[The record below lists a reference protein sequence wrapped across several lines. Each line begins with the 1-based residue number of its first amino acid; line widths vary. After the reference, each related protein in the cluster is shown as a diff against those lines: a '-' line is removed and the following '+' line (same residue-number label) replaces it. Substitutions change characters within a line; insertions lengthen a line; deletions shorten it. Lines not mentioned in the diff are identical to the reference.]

1 MELREQITTDLKEAL
16 FAKEEEKV
24 TTLRL
29 LFAAVQNK
37 EKENRYTISKK
48 NVDATPEELD
58 KESQISGEEFMDIIA
73 VEAKKRREA
82 IEAFEKGGRQ
92 EMADKEKRELSIL
105 EAYLPAQLT
114 EEEITVLV
122 VEAVKESGAKDMK
135 DMGKVMAQLTQTTRG
150 KADGSLVSNIV
161 KEQLSS

>member
-1 MELREQITTDLKEAL
+1 MELREQITVDIKEAL
-16 FAKEEEKV
+16 FAKEEERV

-37 EKENRYTISKK
+37 EKENRYAISKK
-48 NVDATPEELD
+48 NPDSTPEELD
-58 KESQISGEEFMDIIA
+58 KESQLLTEELMGIVA
-73 VEAKKRREA
+73 TEAKKRREA
-82 IEAFEKGGRQ
+82 IEAFEKGRRQ

-114 EEEITVLV
+114 EEEITTLV
-122 VEAVKESGAKDMK
+122 AKAITESGANNMK
-135 DMGKVMAQLTQTTRG
+135 DMGKVMAQLAQATKG
-150 KADGSLVSNIV
+150 KADGAIVSKIV

>member
-1 MELREQITTDLKEAL
+1 MELREQITADIKEAL
-16 FAKEEEKV
+16 FAKEEERV

-37 EKENRYTISKK
+37 EKENRYAISKK
-48 NVDATPEELD
+48 NPDSIPEELD
-58 KESQISGEEFMDIIA
+58 KESQLLTEELMGIVA
-73 VEAKKRREA
+73 TEAKKRREA

-114 EEEITVLV
+114 EEEITTLV
-122 VEAVKESGAKDMK
+122 AKAITESGANNMK
-135 DMGKVMAQLTQTTRG
+135 DMGKVMAQLAQATKG
-150 KADGSLVSNIV
+150 KADGAIVSKIV

>member
-1 MELREQITTDLKEAL
+1 MELREQITADIKEAL
-16 FAKEEEKV
+16 FAKEEERV

-37 EKENRYTISKK
+37 EKENRYAISKK
-48 NVDATPEELD
+48 NPDSTPEELD
-58 KESQISGEEFMDIIA
+58 KESQLLTEELMGIVA
-73 VEAKKRREA
+73 TEAKKRREA

-114 EEEITVLV
+114 EEEITTLV
-122 VEAVKESGAKDMK
+122 AKAITESGANNMK
-135 DMGKVMAQLTQTTRG
+135 DMGKVMAQLAQATKG
-150 KADGSLVSNIV
+150 KADGAIVSKIV